1 MGTGWWFAAMYVVVA
16 AGCRSAERPAP
27 PKPIAERPAS
37 PKPVMGVRELMQ
49 SVLNPSAGVVWGAV
63 STVVTTAGIDEK
75 RPQSDAE
82 WGRVRNAAVTI
93 TKAGNQ
99 LMLSPRATD
108 GSRWMKAAQALID
121 TSTAAMRAAEA
132 KNADRLFSVGGEM
145 YSACLTCHENYMSG
159 D

>member
-1 MGTGWWFAAMYVVVA
+1 
-16 AGCRSAERPAP
+16 
-27 PKPIAERPAS
+27 
-37 PKPVMGVRELMQ
+37 MGVRELMQ
-49 SVLNPSAGVVWGAV
+49 SVLNPNASVVWGAV

>member
-1 MGTGWWFAAMYVVVA
+1 MGAGWRFAVICVVVA

-49 SVLNPSAGVVWGAV
+49 SVLNPNAGVVWGAV

-82 WGRVRNAAVTI
+82 WGRVRTAAVTI
-93 TKAGNQ
+93 TRAGNQ

-132 KNADRLFSVGGEM
+132 KNADQLFSVGGEM

>member
-1 MGTGWWFAAMYVVVA
+1 MGTGWLLAVMCSVLA

-27 PKPIAERPAS
+27 SKAIAERPAQ
-37 PKPVMGVRELMQ
+37 PKPVIRVREFMQ
-49 SVLNPSAGVVWGAV
+49 SVLNPNAGVVWGAV

-82 WGRVRNAAVTI
+82 WGRVRTAAATI

-99 LMLSPRATD
+99 LMLSPRASD

-121 TSTAAMRAAEA
+121 TSTAAVRAAEA
-132 KNADRLFSVGGEM
+132 KNADQLFTVGGEM
-145 YSACLTCHENYMSG
+145 YTACLTCHENYMSG

>member
-1 MGTGWWFAAMYVVVA
+1 MGTGWRFAVICVVVA
-16 AGCRSAERPAP
+16 TGCRTAEVPAP
-27 PKPIAERPAS
+27 F
-37 PKPVMGVRELMQ
+37 KPVLGTRELMQ
-49 SVLNPSAGVVWGAV
+49 SVLNPNAGVVWGAV

-82 WGRVRNAAVTI
+82 WGRVRHAAVTI

-132 KNADRLFSVGGEM
+132 KNADRLFSVGGDM

>member
-1 MGTGWWFAAMYVVVA
+1 MGAVWRFAVICVVVTT
-16 AGCRSAERPAP
+16 GCRSAERPGP
-27 PKPIAERPAS
+27 PKPIAERSAS

-49 SVLNPSAGVVWGAV
+49 TVLNPSAGVVWGAV

-82 WGRVRNAAVTI
+82 WGRVRSAAARI
-93 TKAGNQ
+93 TNAGNQ

-121 TSTAAMRAAEA
+121 TSTAAVRAAEA
-132 KNADRLFSVGGEM
+132 KNADQLFSVGGEM
-145 YSACLTCHENYMSG
+145 YTACLTCHENYMSG

>member
-1 MGTGWWFAAMYVVVA
+1 
-16 AGCRSAERPAP
+16 
-27 PKPIAERPAS
+27 
-37 PKPVMGVRELMQ
+37 MGVRELMQ
-49 SVLNPSAGVVWGAV
+49 SVLNPNASVVWGAV

-108 GSRWMKAAQALID
+108 GSRWMKAAQALIEA
-121 TSTAAMRAAEA
+121 SSAAARAAEA
-132 KNADRLFSVGGEM
+132 RNADRLFAVGGEM
-145 YSACLTCHENYMSG
+145 YTACLTCHENYMSG